1 MKIQI
6 FREKNSEV
14 KIFLCGIT
22 DSHVNNYLK
31 KHKNLKFKLVDSD
44 ENFDF
49 VIMNNRV
56 SWDLKNFGIDPKKK
70 RTCFEKFP
78 GIDLIKVQRRGLI
91 LSKVT
96 KI

>member
-1 MKIQI
+1 MNE
-6 FREKNSEV
+6 EKNKEIKNSR
-14 KIFLCGIT
+14 K
-22 DSHVNNYLK
+22 NNTNSPFAGLNPQY
-31 KHKNLKFKLVDSD
+31 NSD
-44 ENFDF
+44 LRFSLNQP
-49 VIMNNRV
+49 R
-56 SWDLKNFGIDPKKK
+56 LKNFGIDPKKK